1 MDSRK
6 RPRYTQQ
13 YFEELLRA
21 AGYKITP
28 ARLSVLDVLSAANRP
43 LSAQDI
49 LEELSIPRR
58 RVQINYVTIYRSL
71 NAFESNAL
79 VRRVPIE
86 RDSNYYELAD
96 GEESYFVCQEC
107 GAVYSFTT
115 SIGEQ
120 ISKDINR
127 IGCIPI
133 HHSLQV
139 YGICEQCKKL

>member
-28 ARLSVLDVLSAANRP
+28 ARLSVLNVLSAANRP

-49 LEELSIPRR
+49 LEKLQVPRR
-58 RVQINYVTIYRSL
+58 RIQINYVTIYRSL

-96 GEESYFVCQEC
+96 GEEDYFICQEC
-107 GAVYSFTT
+107 GKVYPFRS
-115 SIGEQ
+115 SVGEY
-120 ISKDINR
+120 ILKDMKK
-127 IGCIPI
+127 IGCVPT

-139 YGICEQCKKL
+139 YGICEQCREL